1 MYVNVF
7 IQKPHHALR
16 LVMCSLY
23 LTCLGN
29 LEYFAKER
37 EQSRYWY
44 LYIYIYAVVPFYG
57 N

>member
-37 EQSRYWY
+37 EQSRHWY
-44 LYIYIYAVVPFYG
+44 LYIYIRG
-57 N
+57 RSILW